1 MSVLIDTS
9 CWIEGLRRDG
19 DPGIRQ
25 QIRHLLLSGE
35 AATCSMVLLELWNGA
50 RGDYEKSQLWMLED
64 TLINLTIDD
73 TVWKRSKEL
82 ASLCHGKGL
91 TIPST
96 DLLII
101 AVSLRYDVSLIHSDK
116 HFDLCLG
123 SMD

>member
-1 MSVLIDTS
+1 
-9 CWIEGLRRDG
+9 
-19 DPGIRQ
+19 
-25 QIRHLLLSGE
+25 
-35 AATCSMVLLELWNGA
+35 MVLLELWNGA

-73 TVWKRSKEL
+73 TVWKKSKEL